1 MSVVQSYIPSILTL
15 TDSAVEKVRSLKI
28 EEQNDKLKLR
38 VYVTGGGCSGF
49 QYGFSFDNT
58 VDDDDTCIEKEGAN
72 LVIDSLSLQ
81 YLQGSTVDYI
91 EDLTGSKFIIS
102 NPNATTTCGCGE
114 SFSI

>member
-1 MSVVQSYIPSILTL
+1 MVETYTPSLMQL
-15 TDSAVEKVRSLKI
+15 TDGAVQKILSLKKDEI
-28 EEQNDKLKLR
+28 NETILNLR

-49 QYGFSFDNT
+49 QYGFSFDNI
-58 VDDDDTCIEKEGAN
+58 VDEDDTCIEKEGAN
-72 LVIDSLSLQ
+72 LVTDSLSLQ

>member
-1 MSVVQSYIPSILTL
+1 MVETYTPSLMQLSDGAVQKIL
-15 TDSAVEKVRSLKI
+15 SLKSD
-28 EEQNDKLKLR
+28 EANSAQLNLR

-49 QYGFSFDNT
+49 QYGFSFDD
-58 VDDDDTCIEKEGAN
+58 VVEADDTRIEKGGAN
-72 LVIDSLSLQ
+72 LVVDSLSLQ

>member
-1 MSVVQSYIPSILTL
+1 MQLSDGAVQKIL
-15 TDSAVEKVRSLKI
+15 SLKSD
-28 EEQNDKLKLR
+28 EANSAQLNLR

-49 QYGFSFDNT
+49 QYGFSFDD
-58 VDDDDTCIEKEGAN
+58 VVEEDDTRIEKGGAN
-72 LVIDSLSLQ
+72 LVVDSLSLQ

>member
-1 MSVVQSYIPSILTL
+1 MVEIYTPSLMQLSDGAVQKIL
-15 TDSAVEKVRSLKI
+15 SLKSD
-28 EEQNDKLKLR
+28 EANSPQLNLR

-49 QYGFSFDNT
+49 QYGFSFDD
-58 VDDDDTCIEKEGAN
+58 VVEEDDTCIEKGGAN
-72 LVIDSLSLQ
+72 LVVDSLSLQ

>member
-1 MSVVQSYIPSILTL
+1 MVETYTPSLMQL
-15 TDSAVEKVRSLKI
+15 TDGAVQKILSLRSNETDSETL
-28 EEQNDKLKLR
+28 NLR

-49 QYGFSFDNT
+49 QYGFSFDKT
-58 VDDDDTCIEKEGAN
+58 VDEDDTRIEKQGAN
-72 LVIDSLSLQ
+72 LVIDPLSLQ

>member
-1 MSVVQSYIPSILTL
+1 MVETYTPSLMQLTNGAVHKIL
-15 TDSAVEKVRSLKI
+15 SLKDS
-28 EEQNDKLKLR
+28 ESNNDTLNLR

-49 QYGFSFDNT
+49 QYGFSFDSI
-58 VDDDDTCIEKEGAN
+58 VDEDDTCIGKEGAN

-81 YLQGSTVDYI
+81 YLQGSTVDYV
-91 EDLTGSKFIIS
+91 EYLTGSKFIIS

>member
-1 MSVVQSYIPSILTL
+1 M
-15 TDSAVEKVRSLKI
+15 
-28 EEQNDKLKLR
+28 
-38 VYVTGGGCSGF
+38 
-49 QYGFSFDNT
+49 
-58 VDDDDTCIEKEGAN
+58 CIRDRAN

>member
-1 MSVVQSYIPSILTL
+1 MSSEMTSINLSSNAVKRIQGLLPSHK
-15 TDSAVEKVRSLKI
+15 S
-28 EEQNDKLKLR
+28 NYFR

-58 VDDDDTCIEKEGAN
+58 IDEDDTCIQKEGAN

-81 YLQGSTVDYI
+81 YLQGSTVDYV

>member
-1 MSVVQSYIPSILTL
+1 MVETYTPTLMQL
-15 TDSAVEKVRSLKI
+15 TDGAVQKILSLRSNETDSEIL
-28 EEQNDKLKLR
+28 NLR

-49 QYGFSFDNT
+49 QYGFSFDKT
-58 VDDDDTCIEKEGAN
+58 VDEDDTRIEKQGAN

-81 YLQGSTVDYI
+81 YLQGSTVDYV

>member
-1 MSVVQSYIPSILTL
+1 MVETYTPSLMQLSDGAVQKIL
-15 TDSAVEKVRSLKI
+15 SLKSD
-28 EEQNDKLKLR
+28 EANSAQLNLR

-49 QYGFSFDNT
+49 QYGFSFDD
-58 VDDDDTCIEKEGAN
+58 VVEEDDTRIEKGGAN
-72 LVIDSLSLQ
+72 LVVDSLSLQ

-91 EDLTGSKFIIS
+91 EDLAGSKFIIS

>member
-1 MSVVQSYIPSILTL
+1 MVETYTPSLMQLSDGAVQKIL
-15 TDSAVEKVRSLKI
+15 SLKSD
-28 EEQNDKLKLR
+28 EANSAQLNLR

-49 QYGFSFDNT
+49 QYGFSFDD
-58 VDDDDTCIEKEGAN
+58 VVEEDDTCIENGGAN
-72 LVIDSLSLQ
+72 LVVDSLSLQ

-114 SFSI
+114 SSSI

>member
-1 MSVVQSYIPSILTL
+1 MVETYTPSLMQLSDDAVQKIL
-15 TDSAVEKVRSLKI
+15 SLKSD
-28 EEQNDKLKLR
+28 EANSAQLNLR

-49 QYGFSFDNT
+49 QYGFSFDD
-58 VDDDDTCIEKEGAN
+58 VVEEDDTCIEKGGAN
-72 LVIDSLSLQ
+72 LVVDSLSLQ

>member
-1 MSVVQSYIPSILTL
+1 MVETYTPSLMQL
-15 TDSAVEKVRSLKI
+15 TDGAVNKILSLKS
-28 EEQNDKLKLR
+28 EESESEILNLR

-49 QYGFSFDNT
+49 QYGFSFDNRI
-58 VDDDDTCIEKEGAN
+58 DEDDTCIEKEGAN

-81 YLQGSTVDYI
+81 YLQGSTVDYV
-91 EDLTGSKFIIS
+91 EDLMGSKFIIS

>member
-1 MSVVQSYIPSILTL
+1 MVESYIPSVIQISDGAVNKILSL
-15 TDSAVEKVRSLKI
+15 ADSEDDTNL
-28 EEQNDKLKLR
+28 NLR

-49 QYGFSFDNT
+49 QYGFSFDK
-58 VDDDDTCIEKEGAN
+58 VIDEEDTCITKDGAN

-81 YLQGSTVDYI
+81 YLQGSTVDYT
-91 EDLTGSKFIIS
+91 EDLMGSKFVIT

>member
-1 MSVVQSYIPSILTL
+1 MVETYTPSLMQL
-15 TDSAVEKVRSLKI
+15 TDGAVEKILSLKQDEI
-28 EEQNDKLKLR
+28 EENILNLR

-49 QYGFSFDNT
+49 QYGFSFDHI
-58 VDDDDTCIEKEGAN
+58 VDEDDTCIEKEGAN

>member
-1 MSVVQSYIPSILTL
+1 MPDCAVHKILSFK
-15 TDSAVEKVRSLKI
+15 DGESD
-28 EEQNDKLKLR
+28 QNSTNWR

-58 VDDDDTCIEKEGAN
+58 IDEDDTCIEKEGAN

-81 YLQGSTVDYI
+81 YLQGSTVYYV
-91 EDLTGSKFIIS
+91 EDLTCSKFIIS

>member
-1 MSVVQSYIPSILTL
+1 MVETYTPTLMQL
-15 TDSAVEKVRSLKI
+15 TDGAVQKILSLRSNETDSEIL
-28 EEQNDKLKLR
+28 NLR

-49 QYGFSFDNT
+49 QYGFSFDKI
-58 VDDDDTCIEKEGAN
+58 VDEDDTCIEKQGAN

-81 YLQGSTVDYI
+81 YLQGSTVDYV

>member
-1 MSVVQSYIPSILTL
+1 MVETYTPSLMQLTDGAVQKILSLKKDEIDESIL
-15 TDSAVEKVRSLKI
+15 I
-28 EEQNDKLKLR
+28 LR
-38 VYVTGGGCSGF
+38 LYVTGGGCSGF
-49 QYGFSFDNT
+49 QYGFSFDNI
-58 VDDDDTCIEKEGAN
+58 VDEDDTCIEKEGAN

>member
-1 MSVVQSYIPSILTL
+1 MVESYIPSVIQISDGAVNKILSL
-15 TDSAVEKVRSLKI
+15 ADSENDS
-28 EEQNDKLKLR
+28 DKLNLR

-49 QYGFSFDNT
+49 QYGFSFDK
-58 VDDDDTCIEKEGAN
+58 VIDEEDTCITKDGAN

-81 YLQGSTVDYI
+81 YLQGSTVDYT
-91 EDLTGSKFIIS
+91 EDLMGSKFVIT